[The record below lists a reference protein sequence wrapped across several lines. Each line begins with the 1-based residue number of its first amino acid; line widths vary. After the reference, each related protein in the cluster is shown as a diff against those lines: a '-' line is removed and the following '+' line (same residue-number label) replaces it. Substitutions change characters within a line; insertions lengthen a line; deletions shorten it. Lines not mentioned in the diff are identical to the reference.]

1 MELGNVLFGHSR
13 GSIGIPRGKGFEDE
27 LIRLFEA
34 CDPQRDKSW
43 REYGV
48 PFENEIF
55 EVHPYCWCEEETCPQ
70 CGTGEQF
77 NFFYKPTRFGIR
89 WYKYP
94 LRDAYATEKI
104 TLIKFHKII
113 DVCIGSVKAGKK

>member
-1 MELGNVLFGHSR
+1 MEIGNAIFGHSR
-13 GSIGIPRGKGFEDE
+13 GEWPIPRSTGFEHE

-34 CDPQRDKSW
+34 YAPKRDKSW

-48 PFENEIF
+48 EFSNDVF

-70 CGTGEQF
+70 CGTGEQA
-77 NFFYKPTRFGIR
+77 NFLYKPTVFYIS

-94 LRDAYATEKI
+94 LRDSYASKKI
-104 TLIKFHKII
+104 SVHEFCHII
-113 DVCIGSVKAGKK
+113 DDCIKSLT